1 MMTRQLNP
9 QAKAITDCQ
18 SEIKALVNRMYLQ
31 GKPQI
36 DIEREVRKIIKKYG
50 VKLTNKQLRELMPKS
65 MWSLYRST
73 MLVLFTAF
81 GADGKKAHE
90 RMQVAQALISG
101 KNVSPTVTS
110 EVVSGGT
117 EAPLLGQRHGI
128 PNGIYAKDYMRKV
141 NEVYTRLAKDDALD
155 PDDISG
161 RNSMRNRAEMEVRN
175 DFHQDEIQSLK
186 DKGAKLVVCSTH
198 ADCSD
203 RCFKWQ
209 GRVYSLD
216 GTSGKTADGHAYVP
230 LETATDVYYTT
241 KAGKTYKNGLL
252 GFNCRHKLYEYVP
265 GMGIP
270 KVSKAEQ
277 KKENKINT
285 KQREMERNI
294 REWRM
299 REDLNKAAGNTQAT
313 AEAQKKAAQAYAR
326 YKKFSL
332 ENGRAYYPDRV
343 KI

>member
-101 KNVSPTVTS
+101 KSVSPTVTS

-252 GFNCRHKLYEYVP
+252 GFNCRHRLYEYVP

-285 KQREMERNI
+285 RQREMERNI

-313 AEAQKKAAQAYAR
+313 AEAQKKAAEAYAR

>member
-1 MMTRQLNP
+1 
-9 QAKAITDCQ
+9 
-18 SEIKALVNRMYLQ
+18 MYLQ

-50 VKLTNKQLRELMPKS
+50 VRLTNKQLRELMPKS

-73 MLVLFTAF
+73 MLVLLTAF
-81 GADGKKAHE
+81 GADGKKARE

-101 KNVSPTVTS
+101 KIVSPTVTS

-252 GFNCRHKLYEYVP
+252 GFNCRHRLYEYVP

-313 AEAQKKAAQAYAR
+313 AEAQKKAAEAYAR

>member
-1 MMTRQLNP
+1 MITRKLNP

-36 DIEREVRKIIKKYG
+36 DIEREVRKVIKRYG
-50 VKLTNKQLRELMPKS
+50 VQLSNKQLRELMPKS
-65 MWSLYRST
+65 MWTLYRAT
-73 MLVLFTAF
+73 MLALVNSF
-81 GADGKKAHE
+81 GVDGRKAYE
-90 RMQVAQALISG
+90 RIQTAQALVQG
-101 KNVSPTVTS
+101 KRIATVIQDGV
-110 EVVSGGT
+110 EM
-117 EAPLLGQRHGI
+117 PLLGQRQGI
-128 PNGIYAKDYMRKV
+128 PNGIYAKEYMRKV
-141 NEVYTRLAKDDALD
+141 NDVYARLAKEDATD
-155 PDDISG
+155 PDDSSG

-175 DFHQDEIQSLK
+175 DYHQSEIQGLK
-186 DKGAKLVVCSTH
+186 DKGARLVVCSSH

-216 GTSGKTADGHAYVP
+216 GTSGKTPDGQEYVP
-230 LETATDVYYTT
+230 LETATDIYYTT

-252 GFNCRHKLYEYVP
+252 GFNCRHRLYEYVP

-277 KKENKINT
+277 RKENKINT

-313 AEAQKKAAQAYAR
+313 AEAQKKAAEAYAR

>member
-1 MMTRQLNP
+1 
-9 QAKAITDCQ
+9 
-18 SEIKALVNRMYLQ
+18 MYLQ

-101 KNVSPTVTS
+101 KSVSPTVTS
-110 EVVSGGT
+110 EVVGGGT
-117 EAPLLGQRHGI
+117 EAPLLGQRQGI

-252 GFNCRHKLYEYVP
+252 GFNCRHRLYEYVP

-285 KQREMERNI
+285 RQREMERNI

-313 AEAQKKAAQAYAR
+313 VEAQKKAAEAYAR

>member
-1 MMTRQLNP
+1 
-9 QAKAITDCQ
+9 
-18 SEIKALVNRMYLQ
+18 MYLQ

-36 DIEREVRKIIKKYG
+36 DIEREVRKVIKRYG
-50 VKLTNKQLRELMPKS
+50 VQLSNKQLRELMPKS
-65 MWSLYRST
+65 MWTLYRAT
-73 MLVLFTAF
+73 MLALVNSF
-81 GADGKKAHE
+81 GVDGRKAYE
-90 RMQVAQALISG
+90 RIQTAQALVQG
-101 KNVSPTVTS
+101 KRIATVIQDGV
-110 EVVSGGT
+110 EM
-117 EAPLLGQRHGI
+117 PLLGQRQGI
-128 PNGIYAKDYMRKV
+128 PNGIYAKEYMRKV
-141 NEVYTRLAKDDALD
+141 NDVYARLAKEDATD
-155 PDDISG
+155 PDDFSG

-175 DFHQDEIQSLK
+175 DYHQSEIQGLK
-186 DKGAKLVVCSTH
+186 DKGAHLVVCSSH

-216 GTSGKTADGHAYVP
+216 GTSGKTPDGQEYVP
-230 LETATDVYYTT
+230 LETATDIYYTT

-252 GFNCRHKLYEYVP
+252 GFNCRHRLYEYVP

-277 KKENKINT
+277 RKENKINT

-313 AEAQKKAAQAYAR
+313 AEAQKKAAEAYAR

>member
-1 MMTRQLNP
+1 
-9 QAKAITDCQ
+9 
-18 SEIKALVNRMYLQ
+18 MYLQ

-81 GADGKKAHE
+81 GADGKKARE

-175 DFHQDEIQSLK
+175 DFHQDQIQSLK

-252 GFNCRHKLYEYVP
+252 GFNCRHRLYEYVP

-313 AEAQKKAAQAYAR
+313 AEAHKKAAQAYAR

>member
-101 KNVSPTVTS
+101 KSVSPTVTS
-110 EVVSGGT
+110 EVVGGGT
-117 EAPLLGQRHGI
+117 EAPLLGQRQGI

-252 GFNCRHKLYEYVP
+252 GFNCRHRLYEYVP

-285 KQREMERNI
+285 RQREMERNI

-313 AEAQKKAAQAYAR
+313 AEAQKKAAEAYAR
-326 YKKFSL
+326 YKKYSL

>member
-1 MMTRQLNP
+1 
-9 QAKAITDCQ
+9 
-18 SEIKALVNRMYLQ
+18 MYLQ
-31 GKPQI
+31 GKPQS

-50 VKLTNKQLRELMPKS
+50 VKLTNKQLQELMPKS

-101 KNVSPTVTS
+101 KSVSPTVTS

-252 GFNCRHKLYEYVP
+252 GFNCRHRLYEYVP

-299 REDLNKAAGNTQAT
+299 REELNKAAGNTQAT
-313 AEAQKKAAQAYAR
+313 AEAQKKAAEAYAR

-343 KI
+343 NI

>member
-101 KNVSPTVTS
+101 KSVSPTVTS
-110 EVVSGGT
+110 EVVNSGT

-252 GFNCRHKLYEYVP
+252 GFNCRHRLYEYVP

-299 REDLNKAAGNTQAT
+299 REELNKAAGNTQAT
-313 AEAQKKAAQAYAR
+313 AEAQKKAAEAYAR

-343 KI
+343 NI

>member
-1 MMTRQLNP
+1 
-9 QAKAITDCQ
+9 
-18 SEIKALVNRMYLQ
+18 MYLQ

-50 VKLTNKQLRELMPKS
+50 VKLTNKQLQELMPKS

-101 KNVSPTVTS
+101 KSVSPTVTS

-270 KVSKAEQ
+270 KVSRAEQ
-277 KKENKINT
+277 RKENKINT
-285 KQREMERNI
+285 KQRAMEKTV

-299 REDLNKAAGNTQAT
+299 REELNKGAGNT
-313 AEAQKKAAQAYAR
+313 AEYLYAQKKASEAYAR
-326 YKKFSL
+326 YRKFSQ

-343 KI
+343 KT

>member
-1 MMTRQLNP
+1 
-9 QAKAITDCQ
+9 
-18 SEIKALVNRMYLQ
+18 MYLQ

-101 KNVSPTVTS
+101 KSVSPTVTS

-252 GFNCRHKLYEYVP
+252 GFNCRHRLYEYVP

-285 KQREMERNI
+285 RQREMERNI
-294 REWRM
+294 RELRM

-313 AEAQKKAAQAYAR
+313 AEAQKKAAEAYAR
-326 YKKFSL
+326 YKKYSL

>member
-1 MMTRQLNP
+1 MLTRKLNP

-18 SEIKALVNRMYLQ
+18 AEIKALVNKLYLQ
-31 GKPQI
+31 GRPQAF
-36 DIEREVRKIIKKYG
+36 IENEVRKVIKKYG
-50 VKLTNKQLRELMPKS
+50 VRLSNKELQELMPKS
-65 MWSLYRST
+65 MWKLYKT
-73 MLVLFTAF
+73 TLLLLFTTF
-81 GADGKKAHE
+81 GLNGKQTYE
-90 RMQVAQALISG
+90 RIQVAQTIASGERVYKGMDMPLI
-101 KNVSPTVTS
+101 
-110 EVVSGGT
+110 
-117 EAPLLGQRHGI
+117 AQRYGI

-141 NEVYTRLAKDDALD
+141 NAVYTQLASEDAPD

-161 RNSMRNRAEMEVRN
+161 RNSMRNRAEMEVRYEY
-175 DFHQDEIQSLK
+175 HQDEIKAFK
-186 DKGAKLVVCSTH
+186 DKGTKLVVCSTH

-203 RCFKWQ
+203 RCFPWQ
-209 GRVYSLD
+209 GKVYSLD
-216 GTSGKTADGHAYVP
+216 GTSGNTSDGHKYVP

-270 KVSKAEQ
+270 KVSRAEQ
-277 KKENKINT
+277 QKENKLNT
-285 KQREMERNI
+285 KQRAMEKTV

-299 REDLNKAAGNTQAT
+299 KAELNKDAGNTPAFFN
-313 AEAQKKAAQAYAR
+313 AQKKASEAYAR
-326 YKKFSL
+326 YRKFSL

>member
-1 MMTRQLNP
+1 
-9 QAKAITDCQ
+9 
-18 SEIKALVNRMYLQ
+18 MYLQ

-101 KNVSPTVTS
+101 KSVSPTVTS
-110 EVVSGGT
+110 EVVGGGT
-117 EAPLLGQRHGI
+117 EAPLLGQRQGI

-252 GFNCRHKLYEYVP
+252 GFNCRHRLYEYVP

-285 KQREMERNI
+285 RQREMERNI

-313 AEAQKKAAQAYAR
+313 AEAQKKAAEAYAR
-326 YKKFSL
+326 YKKYSL

>member
-1 MMTRQLNP
+1 MLTRKLNP

-18 SEIKALVNRMYLQ
+18 AEIKALVNKLYLQ
-31 GKPQI
+31 GRPQAF
-36 DIEREVRKIIKKYG
+36 IENEVRKVIKKYG
-50 VKLTNKQLRELMPKS
+50 VRLSNKELQELMPKS
-65 MWSLYRST
+65 MWKLYKT
-73 MLVLFTAF
+73 TLLLLFTTF
-81 GADGKKAHE
+81 GLNGKQTYE
-90 RMQVAQALISG
+90 RIQVAQTIANGERVYKGMDMPLI
-101 KNVSPTVTS
+101 
-110 EVVSGGT
+110 
-117 EAPLLGQRHGI
+117 AQRYGI

-141 NEVYTRLAKDDALD
+141 KAVYTQLASEDAPD

-161 RNSMRNRAEMEVRN
+161 RNSMRNRVEMEVRYEY
-175 DFHQDEIQSLK
+175 HQDEIKAFK
-186 DKGAKLVVCSTH
+186 DKGTKLVVCSTH

-203 RCFKWQ
+203 RCFPWQ
-209 GRVYSLD
+209 GKVYSLD
-216 GTSGKTADGHAYVP
+216 GTSGKTSDGRKYVP

-277 KKENKINT
+277 QKENKLNT
-285 KQREMERNI
+285 KQRAMEKSV

-299 REDLNKAAGNTQAT
+299 KAELNKDAGNTSAFFN
-313 AEAQKKAAQAYAR
+313 AQKKASEAYAR
-326 YKKFSL
+326 YRKFSL

>member
-1 MMTRQLNP
+1 
-9 QAKAITDCQ
+9 
-18 SEIKALVNRMYLQ
+18 MYLQ

-36 DIEREVRKIIKKYG
+36 DIEREVRKVIKRYG
-50 VKLTNKQLRELMPKS
+50 VQLSNKQLRELMPKS
-65 MWSLYRST
+65 MWTLYRAT
-73 MLVLFTAF
+73 MLALVNSF
-81 GADGKKAHE
+81 GVDGRKAYE
-90 RMQVAQALISG
+90 RIQTAQALVQG
-101 KNVSPTVTS
+101 KRIATVIQDGV
-110 EVVSGGT
+110 EM
-117 EAPLLGQRHGI
+117 PLLGQRQGV
-128 PNGIYAKDYMRKV
+128 PNGIYAKEYMRKV
-141 NEVYTRLAKDDALD
+141 NDVYVRLAKEDATD
-155 PDDISG
+155 PDDFSG

-175 DFHQDEIQSLK
+175 DYHQSEIQGLK
-186 DKGAKLVVCSTH
+186 DKGARLVVCSAH

-216 GTSGKTADGHAYVP
+216 GTSGKTPDGQEYVP
-230 LETATDVYYTT
+230 LETATDIYYTT

-252 GFNCRHKLYEYVP
+252 GFNCRHRLYEYVP

-277 KKENKINT
+277 RKENKINT

-299 REDLNKAAGNTQAT
+299 REDLNRAAGNKTAQ
-313 AEAQKKAAQAYAR
+313 AEAQRKAADAYAR

>member
-1 MMTRQLNP
+1 
-9 QAKAITDCQ
+9 
-18 SEIKALVNRMYLQ
+18 MYLQ

-36 DIEREVRKIIKKYG
+36 DIEREVRKIINKYG

-101 KNVSPTVTS
+101 KSVSPTVTS

-252 GFNCRHKLYEYVP
+252 GFNCRHRLYEYVP

-285 KQREMERNI
+285 RQREMERNI
-294 REWRM
+294 REWHM
-299 REDLNKAAGNTQAT
+299 REDLNRAAGNTQAT
-313 AEAQKKAAQAYAR
+313 AEAQKKAAEAYAR

-343 KI
+343 NI

>member
-36 DIEREVRKIIKKYG
+36 DIEREVRKIINKYG

-101 KNVSPTVTS
+101 KSVSPTVTS

-252 GFNCRHKLYEYVP
+252 GFNCRHRLYEYVP

-299 REDLNKAAGNTQAT
+299 REELNKAAGNTQAT
-313 AEAQKKAAQAYAR
+313 AEAQKKAAEAYAR

-343 KI
+343 NI

>member
-1 MMTRQLNP
+1 MWTLYRATML
-9 QAKAITDCQ
+9 
-18 SEIKALVNRMYLQ
+18 ALVNSFGVDGRKAY
-31 GKPQI
+31 
-36 DIEREVRKIIKKYG
+36 ERIQ
-50 VKLTNKQLRELMPKS
+50 T
-65 MWSLYRST
+65 
-73 MLVLFTAF
+73 
-81 GADGKKAHE
+81 
-90 RMQVAQALISG
+90 AQALVQG
-101 KNVSPTVTS
+101 KRIATVIQDGV
-110 EVVSGGT
+110 EM
-117 EAPLLGQRHGI
+117 PLLGQRQGI
-128 PNGIYAKDYMRKV
+128 PNGIYAKEYMRKV
-141 NEVYTRLAKDDALD
+141 NDVYARLAKEDATD
-155 PDDISG
+155 PDDFSG

-175 DFHQDEIQSLK
+175 DYHQSEIQGLK
-186 DKGAKLVVCSTH
+186 DKGARLVVCSSH

-252 GFNCRHKLYEYVP
+252 GFNCRHRLYEYVP

-285 KQREMERNI
+285 RQREMERNI
-294 REWRM
+294 CEWRM

-313 AEAQKKAAQAYAR
+313 AEAQKKAAEAYAR

>member
-1 MMTRQLNP
+1 
-9 QAKAITDCQ
+9 
-18 SEIKALVNRMYLQ
+18 MYLQ
-31 GKPQI
+31 GKPQS

-50 VKLTNKQLRELMPKS
+50 VKLTNKQLQELMPKS

-101 KNVSPTVTS
+101 KSVSPTVTS
-110 EVVSGGT
+110 EVVSGET

-141 NEVYTRLAKDDALD
+141 NAVYTRLAKDDALD

-252 GFNCRHKLYEYVP
+252 GFNCRHRLYEYVP

-299 REDLNKAAGNTQAT
+299 REELNKAAGNTQAT
-313 AEAQKKAAQAYAR
+313 AEAQKKAAEAYAR

-343 KI
+343 NI

>member
-1 MMTRQLNP
+1 
-9 QAKAITDCQ
+9 
-18 SEIKALVNRMYLQ
+18 MYLQ

-36 DIEREVRKIIKKYG
+36 DIEREVRKIINKYG

-101 KNVSPTVTS
+101 KSVSPTVTS

-216 GTSGKTADGHAYVP
+216 GTSGKTADGHTYVP

-252 GFNCRHKLYEYVP
+252 GFNCRHRLYEYVP

-285 KQREMERNI
+285 RQREMERNI

-299 REDLNKAAGNTQAT
+299 REDLNRAAGNTQAT
-313 AEAQKKAAQAYAR
+313 AEAQKKAAEAYAR

>member
-1 MMTRQLNP
+1 MLTRKLNP

-18 SEIKALVNRMYLQ
+18 AEIKALVNKLYLQ
-31 GKPQI
+31 GRPQAF
-36 DIEREVRKIIKKYG
+36 IENEVRKVIKKYG
-50 VKLTNKQLRELMPKS
+50 VRLSNKELQELMPKS
-65 MWSLYRST
+65 MWKLYKT
-73 MLVLFTAF
+73 TLLLLFTTF
-81 GADGKKAHE
+81 GLNGKQTYE
-90 RMQVAQALISG
+90 RIQVAQTIASGERVYKGMDMPLI
-101 KNVSPTVTS
+101 
-110 EVVSGGT
+110 
-117 EAPLLGQRHGI
+117 AQRYGI

-141 NEVYTRLAKDDALD
+141 NAVYTQLASEDAPD

-161 RNSMRNRAEMEVRN
+161 RNSMRNRAEMEVRYEY
-175 DFHQDEIQSLK
+175 HQDEIKAFK
-186 DKGAKLVVCSTH
+186 DKGTKLVVCSTH

-203 RCFKWQ
+203 RCFPWQ
-209 GRVYSLD
+209 GKVYSLD
-216 GTSGKTADGHAYVP
+216 GTSGKTSDGRKYVP

-270 KVSKAEQ
+270 KVSRAEQ
-277 KKENKINT
+277 QKENKLNT
-285 KQREMERNI
+285 KQRAMEKTV

-299 REDLNKAAGNTQAT
+299 KAELNKDAGNTPAFFN
-313 AEAQKKAAQAYAR
+313 AQKKASEVYAR
-326 YKKFSL
+326 YRKFSL